1 MRLWIDTDVGDNP
14 DDAVALLCARAHPAV
29 ELVGVSTS
37 GRRSEWRAALA
48 RELVD
53 AEVVPG
59 DHPDEVAERFVTA
72 KPEAL
77 LAIGPL
83 TNVAALAALGVG
95 IPPLTVMGGVLV
107 PLRHRSRLRRVEW
120 NFSQDP
126 GAAAVVVER
135 TGATIVPLDVTVA
148 MRLEPAVL
156 ERLLSA
162 APRLTPEIERWI
174 AEQDEPVVLHDP
186 LALLVALGEPFV
198 AIEPRT
204 LRVDATDGTLRE
216 VDGGR
221 EHAVVVSVDAPA
233 AVDRVLGLF
242 G

>member
-14 DDAVALLCARAHPAV
+14 DDTVALLCARAHPDV
-29 ELVGVSTS
+29 ELVGVSTTG
-37 GRRSEWRAALA
+37 GRSDWRAALA

-59 DHPDEVAERFVTA
+59 DHPDEVAERFATA
-72 KPEAL
+72 RPEAL

-83 TNVAALAALGVG
+83 TNIAALTVLDAA

-126 GAAAVVVER
+126 GAAAVVVDS
-135 TGATIVPLDVTVA
+135 TDATIVPLDVTVA
-148 MRLEPAVL
+148 MRLETAVL
-156 ERLLSA
+156 EQLVST
-162 APRLTPEIERWI
+162 APRLLPEIERWT

-186 LALLVALGEPFV
+186 LALLVALGEPLV
-198 AIEPRT
+198 AIESRT
-204 LRVDATDGTLRE
+204 LGVDANDGTLPRNGSRPSARGRRE
-216 VDGGR
+216 R
-221 EHAVVVSVDAPA
+221 
-233 AVDRVLGLF
+233 
-242 G
+242 